1 MFPVD
6 LTAETSVKSQL
17 GLGYPIASLE
27 IELGTMPLLQKG
39 GWTQL
44 LPLSGFAP
52 KRQGPNSYPPL
63 SRFVLRQRIREL
75 APIEGAVDLTRVD
88 FPVSAHTIG
97 IHNALEAGGKA
108 VGPDEGWRH
117 VLAGDAVSDS
127 THSFLTLGYPGRE
140 TEADARAY

>member
-1 MFPVD
+1 MDGSYLV
-6 LTAETSVKSQL
+6 LCGLHSWSVLGEDHSQ
-17 GLGYPIASLE
+17 GKKKHEQSMTHITKHHSE
-27 IELGTMPLLQKG
+27 EKG
-39 GWTQL
+39 ECDDGVG
-44 LPLSGFAP
+44 S
-52 KRQGPNSYPPL
+52 
-63 SRFVLRQRIREL
+63 
-75 APIEGAVDLTRVD
+75 RVD